1 MFFVYLAALVLIA
14 GGELNRVLEL
24 VRQNR
29 LGRKA
34 LT

>member
-1 MFFVYLAALVLIA
+1 LIA

-34 LT
+34 VVNAVD